1 MINVVYEGNSDFFV
15 FISKPNSEECSRV
28 EVLDELLH
36 IIAGELALFAS
47 CVEGDTNEVYL
58 DMVNSLLTSGLK
70 PDVSILLNEII
81 EKNNNTIFLNDETV
95 KESVRHMAYV
105 FKDSLSKIDF
115 STAFLA
121 LSDNP
126 DNNEFVLC
134 SQEEYKE
141 KITNEFKK
149 DMIEMF
155 NENVD
160 DILEKNGFDDC
171 IEDIF

>member
-1 MINVVYEGNSDFFV
+1 MINAVYDANSDFFV
-15 FISKPNSEECSRV
+15 FISRPNSEESSKV
-28 EVLDELLH
+28 EVLDELMH

-47 CVEGDTNEVYL
+47 CVEGDTKEAYL

-70 PDVSILLNEII
+70 ADVSILLNEII
-81 EKNNNTIFLNDETV
+81 ERNKNTIFLNDETV

-141 KITNEFKK
+141 EITNSFKK
-149 DMIEMF
+149 DMMELF

-160 DILEKNGFDDC
+160 DIFEKNGFDDC